1 MSLSDPI
8 SNMLTSL
15 RNASQV
21 RKESVDLPA
30 SKISEKIL
38 GIFKD
43 AGYIEDYR
51 LLKDDKQGV
60 LKVYLKYLN
69 NRQSAITGLK
79 RISKPGLRIY
89 AKSTELPKV
98 LSGLGTAIV
107 STSKGVLSD
116 REARQLK
123 VGGEVLCHIW

>member
-8 SNMLTSL
+8 SNMLTIL

-38 GIFKD
+38 GIFKE

-51 LLKDDKQGV
+51 LLKDEKQGI
-60 LKVYLKYLN
+60 LKVYMKYIN
-69 NRQSAITGLK
+69 NRESAIRGLK

-98 LSGLGTAIV
+98 LSGLGTAVV

-123 VGGEVLCHIW
+123 VGGEILCHIW